1 MASSS
6 RIQRIPAQDSVF
18 LIGDVTMLYA
28 GDNSTYYRNG
38 RGPAASPPGF
48 WRTADGDLLDTK
60 SVGPTSA
67 QKLCAMFVNRL

>member
-1 MASSS
+1 
-6 RIQRIPAQDSVF
+6 
-18 LIGDVTMLYA
+18 MLYA